1 MEKFTDLE
9 NKIIDLVSKE
19 VYESQKKVT
28 VSSIVLTLKNLS
40 NKLKS
45 TTLWQDE
52 NRFKEG
58 YSMNFFEKIFSKNQC
73 KVKIFCNSNDASDIL
88 LIAQM
93 GKKIEDMGC
102 KCQIVIEPTEATIK
116 PADVSDLEQQ
126 S

>member
-58 YSMNFFEKIFSKNQC
+58 YSMNFF
-73 KVKIFCNSNDASDIL
+73 
-88 LIAQM
+88 
-93 GKKIEDMGC
+93 
-102 KCQIVIEPTEATIK
+102 
-116 PADVSDLEQQ
+116 
-126 S
+126 